1 MSTRWSWMRRMV
13 QFESSGGIRTFNFPG
28 WTATVDGSPATIGT
42 GEDLGDITIDLEAGS
57 HKVVLDYLETP
68 VRRYGRIITTL
79 TFLLLIGSVVI
90 GFAVLVTGTRARRKR
105 TDHNGFEPATQ

>member
-57 HKVVLDYLETP
+57 HKIVLDYLETP

-79 TFLLLIGSVVI
+79 TFLLLIGSVVM
-90 GFAVLVTGTRARRKR
+90 GFAMLVWRVLSGRSRP
-105 TDHNGFEPATQ
+105 D